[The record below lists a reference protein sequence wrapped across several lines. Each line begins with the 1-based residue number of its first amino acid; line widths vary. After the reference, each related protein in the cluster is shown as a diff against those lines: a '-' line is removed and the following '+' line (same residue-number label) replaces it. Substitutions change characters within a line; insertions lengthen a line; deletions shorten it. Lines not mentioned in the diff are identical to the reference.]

1 MLRLTRRALLCATLA
16 AFTAGAAETPKFRPG
31 APGLSLP
38 YPLQQ
43 FSFTSRGS
51 R

>member
-1 MLRLTRRALLCATLA
+1 MLRFTRSTLLCATLA
-16 AFTAGAAETPKFRPG
+16 AFPAAAETPKFGPELQG
-31 APGLSLP
+31 FHYP

-43 FSFTSRGS
+43 FSFTSQGS